1 MHTWA
6 LENAKAQGFED
17 KIDQEKLCERFAD
30 KDSMKE
36 NLEELHED
44 FLDDSFGDMSRIT
57 RLEFLKTIEKKCLYL
72 FDPEEQRKKVLEKV
86 S

>member
-1 MHTWA
+1 
-6 LENAKAQGFED
+6 
-17 KIDQEKLCERFAD
+17 
-30 KDSMKE
+30 MKE